1 MKRILLFSSIILLHF
16 TTIQAQDWQKFKDD
30 SLGVQIKFPQ
40 EYKRTVSAVE
50 DRTTYQIRAYGEGID
65 MYYLN
70 VTFHNIPLDDAKE
83 LAKVSLDAFSN
94 ELGGKLE
101 KTEEYNGK
109 GYTGY
114 RAWIDLLD
122 KGAEVHY
129 IVAISGQR
137 QIQIVATHDD
147 VVQDTKVTTKFM
159 KSLKI
164 KTPKPTK

>member
-1 MKRILLFSSIILLHF
+1 MKKILLLFAAILFLF
-16 TTIQAQDWQKFKDD
+16 TSLEAQDWQKFKDD
-30 SLGVQIKFPQ
+30 SLGVQIKFPE
-40 EYKRTVSAVE
+40 EYKQSVTTTE

-70 VTFHNIPLDDAKE
+70 VTFHNIPLDDPKG

-101 KTEEYNGK
+101 RTEPYSGK

-114 RAWIDLLD
+114 QAWIDLPD
-122 KGAEVHY
+122 KRAEVHY
-129 IVAISGQR
+129 IVVISGQR
-137 QIQIVATHDD
+137 QIQVVATHDD
-147 VVQDTKVTTKFM
+147 TVQDTKVTTKFV

-164 KTPKPTK
+164 KTPKASK